1 VSGQLDFTDDL
12 VARIRARAGRYDERA
27 FLFVLAALEYEQ
39 SRLPERRHIS
49 GEELSRAC
57 RDFALAQYGLL
68 ARTVLEH
75 WGIRRTADFGAIV
88 YALIDAGLLIR
99 REEDREED
107 FHDVFAFGDAFEH
120 GYPWGAWREDLQ
132 EV

>member
-1 VSGQLDFTDDL
+1 MSGQLEFADDL
-12 VARIRARAGRYDERA
+12 VARIRAKAGRFDERA

-39 SRLPERRHIS
+39 GRLPERRHIS

-57 RDFALAQYGLL
+57 RDYALEQYGLL

-75 WGIRRTADFGAIV
+75 WGIRRTADIGAIV
-88 YALIDAGLLIR
+88 YALIDAGLLVR
-99 REEDREED
+99 RDNDREED
-107 FHDVFAFGDAFEH
+107 FHDVFTFGDAFDL
-120 GYPWGAWREDLQ
+120 GYPWRACREDLQ